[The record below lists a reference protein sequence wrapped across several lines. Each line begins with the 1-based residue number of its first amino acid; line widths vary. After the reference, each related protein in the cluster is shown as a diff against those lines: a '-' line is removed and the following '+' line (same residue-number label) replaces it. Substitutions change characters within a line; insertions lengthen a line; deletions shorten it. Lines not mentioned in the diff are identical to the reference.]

1 MSGATLLRAG
11 AVDEGRQAQAIPEK
25 KPHVCFV
32 APYVWPV
39 FSRDPDI
46 KLVGGAEVQQS
57 ILARLFQRNGHPVS
71 IVTLDFG
78 QSQDA
83 VVDGVRVRK
92 THRPDEGIPVLR
104 FLHPRLSSTWAALR
118 EVNADI
124 YYQRSAGMQTGVVAE
139 FCRRHGKRFVF
150 AGASDNDFE
159 RGKQQIRFRRDRWLY
174 ERGLA
179 MADRVVVQNANQM
192 KCLREQYGLEGLL
205 IPSAYELPA
214 RTSPRD
220 AADRVLWVATIH
232 EYKRPE
238 MVLEIAKRLPHRKF
252 VMVGGVST
260 RGTKLKAGYYE
271 SIRDAAA
278 QLPNVDFKGFLPL
291 AQVEP
296 WFDRARVFLNTS
308 VYEGVPNTFM
318 QAWARGVPTV
328 ASVDISAR
336 VDGKPLYDT
345 FSQVE
350 EAAGQVERL
359 FEDQLAWARASARC
373 FEYFNREHGGAE
385 ILRRYTELFESL
397 TPAS

>member
-1 MSGATLLRAG
+1 MLATSVVQAG
-11 AVDEGRQAQAIPEK
+11 AEDGGRQAKAIPAR
-25 KPHVCFV
+25 KPHICFV
-32 APYVWPV
+32 APYAWPV

-57 ILARLFQRNGHPVS
+57 ILARIFQRNGHPVS
-71 IVTLDFG
+71 MVTLDFG
-78 QSQDA
+78 QPQDA

-92 THRPDEGIPVLR
+92 THRQDEGIPVLR
-104 FLHPRLSSTWAALR
+104 FLHPRLSSLWSALR
-118 EVNADI
+118 TVDADI
-124 YYQRSAGMQTGVVAE
+124 YYQRSAGLQTGVVAE
-139 FCRRHGKRFVF
+139 FCRRHGKRFIF

-192 KCLREQYGLEGLL
+192 KFLREQYGREGLL
-205 IPSAYELPA
+205 VPSVYELPA

-232 EYKRPE
+232 EYKRPD
-238 MVLEIAKRLPHRKF
+238 MALEIARRLPHRKF

-260 RGTKLKAGYYE
+260 RGTKLREGYYE
-271 SIRDAAA
+271 AVRDAAA
-278 QLPNVDFKGFLPL
+278 RLPNVEFKGFLPL

-328 ASVDISAR
+328 ASVDVAAR
-336 VDGKPLYDT
+336 VEGKPLYDV
-345 FSQVE
+345 FSGVE
-350 EAAGQVERL
+350 EGAAQIERL
-359 FEDQLAWARASARC
+359 FDDQLAWARASARC
-373 FEYFNREHGGAE
+373 FEYFNREHSGAE
-385 ILRRYTELFESL
+385 ALRRYTELFDSL
-397 TPAS
+397 TRAS